1 MKSNK
6 ITSTL
11 IKNLMIV
18 IASLFAIVLLA
29 GCSSTK
35 ITSGKILVDKKLP
48 RPKTIWVYDF
58 VTNPADIL
66 ADASLAGKTSEP
78 GKPLTLEEIQINQQL
93 GRSIAKQLVQQI
105 NAVGMHAEHATSSS
119 KPQVNDIA
127 LRGYLYSA
135 VAGNAAE
142 RIFIGFGYGASDL
155 NILLEAYQMT
165 TNGLRKLSS
174 ADLES
179 AGGKLPGGGAM
190 SVVSFIIFR
199 NPIALILGPAVKGVQ
214 EIGGGPAIE
223 GRVKDT
229 ASKIADVLKL
239 RFQEEGWINLKKK

>member
-1 MKSNK
+1 MKSNR
-6 ITSTL
+6 ITS
-11 IKNLMIV
+11 IYRKNLTIV
-18 IASLFAIVLLA
+18 IAVLFVILLLA

-35 ITSGKILVDKKLP
+35 VTSGQILVDKKLP
-48 RPKTIWVYDF
+48 RPGTIWVYDF
-58 VTNPADIL
+58 VTNPADML

-78 GKPLTLEEIQINQQL
+78 DKPLTSEEIQINQKL
-93 GRSIAKQLVQQI
+93 GMSLAKQLVKQI
-105 NAVGMHAEHATSSS
+105 NTLGMHSEYATSST
-119 KPQVNDIA
+119 KPKVNDIE
-127 LRGYLYSA
+127 LRGYIYSA
-135 VAGNAAE
+135 VAGNVAL

-165 TNGLRKLSS
+165 TSGLRKLSS
-174 ADLES
+174 ADMDS

-214 EIGGGPAIE
+214 EIGGGPALE

-229 ASKIADVLKL
+229 ASKIADVLKV
-239 RFQEEGWINLKKK
+239 RFQEEGWIKSDN